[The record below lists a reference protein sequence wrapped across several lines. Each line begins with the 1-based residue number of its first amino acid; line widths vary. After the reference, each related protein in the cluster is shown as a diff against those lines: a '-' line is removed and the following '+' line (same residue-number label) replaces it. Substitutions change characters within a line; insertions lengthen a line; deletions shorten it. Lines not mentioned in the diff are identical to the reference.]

1 MVEWKYRFGKKGGT
15 MITLKAARIN
25 ANLTQLE
32 ASEKLGVSL
41 PTLQRWEQNPS
52 KVKER
57 NREFIAKNYGI
68 PLELLKWEE

>member
-1 MVEWKYRFGKKGGT
+1 MVEWQYRFGKKGGA

>member
-1 MVEWKYRFGKKGGT
+1 MVEWKYRFCKKGGT